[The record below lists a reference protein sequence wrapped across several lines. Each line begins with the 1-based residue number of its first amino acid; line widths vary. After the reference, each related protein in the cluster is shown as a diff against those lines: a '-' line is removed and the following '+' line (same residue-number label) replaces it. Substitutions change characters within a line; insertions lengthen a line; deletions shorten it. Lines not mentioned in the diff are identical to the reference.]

1 MIIQIVN
8 NRNRPQESQTLKLS
22 KRLKITILTVFKV
35 IKDEIVK
42 LHRKLKIYIQTNEI
56 VKSEGTI
63 NTIKNQINKLT
74 SNKIQ

>member
-22 KRLKITILTVFKV
+22 KRPKITILTVFKV

-42 LHRKLKIYIQTNEI
+42 LHRKLKIYIQTNE
-56 VKSEGTI
+56 TRRD
-63 NTIKNQINKLT
+63 NKH
-74 SNKIQ
+74 SKEPDK